1 MLLTGYVIYIKL
13 KLNFTPGG
21 VPRDD
26 APAVPTD
33 SGAVMLTQQDIE
45 E

>member
-1 MLLTGYVIYIKL
+1 MLLTGYVIYVKL

-26 APAVPTD
+26 DAPAVPTD
-33 SGAVMLTQQDIE
+33 SGAVTQQDIE